1 MGKKKNNG
9 GKSLRSLVQSAD
21 RYTTDLEDGR
31 TPELVD
37 EVDPRSTSAL
47 DDELIE

>member
-1 MGKKKNNG
+1 MQNEDWP
-9 GKSLRSLVQSAD
+9 VQSAPE
-21 RYTTDLEDGR
+21 RILNRTGSSR

-47 DDELIE
+47 DDGFIE